1 MCVYVCVCERETERE
16 REKERERRRGRSR
29 RLWDGSRK
37 DEREGEIKIRGIR
50 RKEVAKCNNTQ
61 ITFSFAVS
69 LAVKNQQRWP
79 QPHTVGS

>member
-1 MCVYVCVCERETERE
+1 MYVCMCVRERQRERE
-16 REKERERRRGRSR
+16 RKREKEGGGRSR
-29 RLWDGSRK
+29 RLWNGSRK

-69 LAVKNQQRWP
+69 LAVENQQRWP
-79 QPHTVGS
+79 QPHIVGS